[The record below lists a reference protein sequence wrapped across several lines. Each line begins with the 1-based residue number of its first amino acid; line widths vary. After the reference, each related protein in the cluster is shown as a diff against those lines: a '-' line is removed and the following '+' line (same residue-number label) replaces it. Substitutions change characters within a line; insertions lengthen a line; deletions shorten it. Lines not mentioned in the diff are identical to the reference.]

1 MSSSAFTPTTTQVTT
16 EVPVNVPVVTKD
28 KLFTPIIGISGTF
41 SSQKGE
47 YQRAGNRMNARV
59 QLSFAT
65 VSAINSPYTLTLPDS
80 LTYDG
85 SNIPVSDEPIVGT
98 FSLWDASASYIE
110 FMGTVHVNS
119 SNSLKFKAHGQTAF
133 NNSSTPVTIAANDI
147 LEIQFSIPIAEW
159 AGSGTTTLA
168 DRALEEYAS
177 NSGGQGTAAA
187 TSYTNASFVVYGSNG
202 SLIPSVGS
210 TTPDAATE
218 YIVRFQSQIL
228 PTDTIILELNR
239 FGSWLPIASGLA
251 GTGAVMYQR
260 QASAYYGIGF
270 NQINGSTTDCL
281 VQFGNYGARPP
292 GPGGSFA
299 GLGETW
305 STYSSVRWRLRKVSS
320 GSQVGYPISTKNI
333 VGATDGVAPVTG
345 MLGETLSIIST
356 GTLQIPTSSA
366 GDITGMSLSL
376 PPGVWR
382 LTLKASVYMKHS
394 AGSNQTNGISLFITD
409 AGNTIIANSGVQQQV
424 ENQPTL
430 GSGLNFVFHLES
442 NSVFVNTTTQTIKM
456 RGFRANLTNGPELLA
471 DSSQQRITGIIATRI
486 A

>member
-16 EVPVNVPVVTKD
+16 EVPVNVPVVTATEIYTVTVSQGTLSSQRVFRSRSGD
-28 KLFTPIIGISGTF
+28 RLIIQGNLVFSAGNASTSPVEISLPSGLTADLSKVSSGTGALGGNIG
-41 SSQKGE
+41 S
-47 YQRAGNRMNARV
+47 AG
-59 QLSFAT
+59 LFDI
-65 VSAINSPYTLTLPDS
+65 SAAKMVS
-80 LTYDG
+80 LTAWTNSTTFGFSVNG
-85 SNIPVSDEPIVGT
+85 SSENLRGADIGAGD
-98 FSLWDASASYIE
+98 Y
-110 FMGTVHVNS
+110 VN
-119 SNSLKFKAHGQTAF
+119 FF
-133 NNSSTPVTIAANDI
+133 V
-147 LEIQFSIPIAEW
+147 SIPISQW

-320 GSQVGYPISTKNI
+320 GAQVGYPISTKNI

-345 MLGETLSIIST
+345 MLGEVVSSSGSVTVANNVIST
-356 GTLQIPTSSA
+356 ISTITLQ
-366 GDITGMSLSL
+366 
-376 PPGVWR
+376 PGNWEINAAIDFSFIGA
-382 LTLKASVYMKHS
+382 ASPS
-394 AGSNQTNGISLFITD
+394 AGSGYSISISTSTSF
-409 AGNTIIANSGVQQQV
+409 
-424 ENQPTL
+424 
-430 GSGLNFVFHLES
+430 SGLAGSDSQALNPFSSIASTRPLGNLRSKRYINVPQGS
-442 NSVFVNTTTQTIKM
+442 TQIIYLLAAQAT
-456 RGFRANLTNGPELLA
+456 AVNLTGVFLIDA
-471 DSSQQRITGIIATRI
+471 KRI

>member
-85 SNIPVSDEPIVGT
+85 SNIPISDEPIVGT

-168 DRALEEYAS
+168 DRALEEYLS
-177 NSGGQGTAAA
+177 
-187 TSYTNASFVVYGSNG
+187 TSSFSSLTINRGPNG
-202 SLIPSVGS
+202 STLPT
-210 TTPDAATE
+210 TTPSGTFE
-218 YIVRFQSQIL
+218 SISFGPNPWNTTWL
-228 PTDTIILELNR
+228 PTDIVSIEVDP
-239 FGSWLPIASGLA
+239 F
-251 GTGAVMYQR
+251 GTGRWTSISGSIEVVSLTVQE
-260 QASAYYGIGF
+260 ASLTY
-270 NQINGSTTDCL
+270 
-281 VQFGNYGARPP
+281 
-292 GPGGSFA
+292 A
-299 GLGETW
+299 GLGFYFDGTNWILLRGKYRNPNSTNGTW
-305 STYSSVRWRLRKVSS
+305 ISTSAGLRYRIKKVSS
-320 GSQVGYPISTKNI
+320 GAQVGYPISTKNI

-345 MLGETLSIIST
+345 MLGEVVRSQGSTSLSAAT
-356 GTLQIPTSSA
+356 GTVNVTSIQIGAGTWILSGFIGSTLGADSITSMIVSDASGIGNTLTGITNGHDVGLAAQSTTGKVGSTPLLAYYTSS
-366 GDITGMSLSL
+366 
-376 PPGVWR
+376 PR
-382 LTLKASVYMKHS
+382 
-394 AGSNQTNGISLFITD
+394 
-409 AGNTIIANSGVQQQV
+409 TIF
-424 ENQPTL
+424 
-430 GSGLNFVFHLES
+430 LNFFRLNSVTATVGFHLS
-442 NSVFVNTTTQTIKM
+442 
-456 RGFRANLTNGPELLA
+456 
-471 DSSQQRITGIIATRI
+471 ATRI